1 MREREIH
8 RTATEGEKERN
19 RRREEMEVTFDV
31 SYSDVVASYSY
42 YTNHIVL
49 PRATRIT
56 EMDQSN
62 ENYSSKSCRKAISLL
77 QGDEVFF
84 NKLISRDS
92 SMGVSS
98 HFYFRALM
106 AFHSNGNCNLVHQFI
121 HLPPHADLLPPL
133 SPPPAALAHRSFGGV
148 ANRSNGLISKVIW
161 FWNKKKRIN
170 NYKRSQERMECGI
183 EAGRVGPSE
192 IWSSDGSDSVTTP
205 RDLWGSSSAS
215 SSSLVG
221 SFDGCDSPRWSGK
234 RVNGFGLGPELV
246 QSCSPWSL
254 GRVLACVTRV

>member
-1 MREREIH
+1 MR
-8 RTATEGEKERN
+8 
-19 RRREEMEVTFDV
+19 VW
-31 SYSDVVASYSY
+31 Y
-42 YTNHIVL
+42 HIVGSPPIL
-49 PRATRIT
+49 PRYNTGRR

-98 HFYFRALM
+98 HFYFRA
-106 AFHSNGNCNLVHQFI
+106 SNGVPFKWELQPWYTNSFMCRRRRLATASRALHR
-121 HLPPHADLLPPL
+121 
-133 SPPPAALAHRSFGGV
+133 AALAHRSFGGV

-183 EAGRVGPSE
+183 KAGRVGPLE

-205 RDLWGSSSAS
+205 RDLSGSSSAS

-234 RVNGFGLGPELV
+234 RETGSGLGPELV